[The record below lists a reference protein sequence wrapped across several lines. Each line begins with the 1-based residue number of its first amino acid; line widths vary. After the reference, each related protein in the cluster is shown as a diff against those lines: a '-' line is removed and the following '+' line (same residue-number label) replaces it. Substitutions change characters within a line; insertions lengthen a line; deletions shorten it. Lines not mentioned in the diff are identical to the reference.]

1 MKKIIL
7 CSIILFTVS
16 CKDPIPQPPKEQ
28 EIKAE
33 GDQVII
39 PESSPVL
46 KKISTLQ
53 VNNQEYNHD
62 ITSVGTIEAIPNN
75 YAEIA
80 SPFSGRVTKAFVT
93 IGQKVNAGSPLFEVL
108 SSGYLDIQKEYS
120 DALNEA
126 GLAEKKYKR
135 QQDLVKHGVG
145 IQKEL
150 EEAET
155 EFKNKK
161 ISLSNASTA
170 LKIYNSQGKSS
181 GGLIVRAPIQGEVIS
196 NKIVTGQ
203 YLREDAEP
211 VMVVAELSK
220 VWISG
225 EVKEKDLRFIRNGDQ
240 VSVKVST
247 YPDRAITGKVYH
259 INDWVDEATRSI
271 KVLIQCDN
279 PDRTLKPGMFATIT
293 YSTDSENTI
302 IIPTSALM
310 QKDDHQYVWLK
321 TGKNRFTKRDI
332 TTAEASEKTVKVTSG
347 LTTGDEI
354 MTTGG
359 IYLLDVK

>member
-1 MKKIIL
+1 MKRIIL
-7 CSIILFTVS
+7 SIITLFAIS
-16 CKDPIPQPPKEQ
+16 CKDNAPQQNKEE
-28 EIKAE
+28 EITFKNN
-33 GDQVII
+33 QVII

-46 KKISTLQ
+46 KKIKTITVSD
-53 VNNQEYNHD
+53 QEYNHD

-80 SPFSGRVTKAFVT
+80 SPFSGRITKAFVN
-93 IGQKVNAGSPLFEVL
+93 IGQKVSAGSPLFEVL
-108 SSGYLDIQKEYS
+108 SSGYLDVQKEYS

-150 EEAET
+150 EESET
-155 EFKNKK
+155 EFKNKR
-161 ISLSNASTA
+161 ISLTNASTA
-170 LKIYNSQGKSS
+170 LKIYNSQSKGS
-181 GGLIVRAPIQGEVIS
+181 GGLIVRAPISGEIIS

-211 VMVVAELSK
+211 VIIVAELSK

-225 EVKEKDLRFIRNGDQ
+225 EVKEKDLRFIKNGDQ
-240 VSVKVST
+240 VSVKVNT

-271 KVLIQCDN
+271 KVLIQCEN

-310 QKDDHQYVWLK
+310 QKDDNQYVWIK
-321 TGKNRFTKRDI
+321 TGKNQFMKRNI
-332 TTAEASEKTVKVTSG
+332 TTAEASEKTVKITSG
-347 LTTGDEI
+347 LKSGDEI

>member
-1 MKKIIL
+1 MKKVIL
-7 CSIILFTVS
+7 SIIILFAMS
-16 CKDPIPQPPKEQ
+16 CKDNVPQKAQEQ
-28 EIKAE
+28 EITLKNN
-33 GDQVII
+33 QVTLT
-39 PESSPVL
+39 ENNPVL
-46 KKISTLQ
+46 KKIKTITVSDQ
-53 VNNQEYNHD
+53 KYNHD

-80 SPFSGRVTKAFVT
+80 SPFSGRITKAFVS
-93 IGQKVNAGSPLFEVL
+93 IGQKVSAGSPLFEVL

-150 EEAET
+150 EESET
-155 EFKNKK
+155 EFRNKK

-170 LKIYNSQGKSS
+170 LKIYNSQGKGS
-181 GGLIVRAPIQGEVIS
+181 GGLIVRSPIAGEVIS

-225 EVKEKDLRFIRNGDQ
+225 EVKEKDLRFIKNGDQ
-240 VSVKVST
+240 VSVKVNT

-310 QKDDHQYVWLK
+310 QKDDHQYVWIK
-321 TGKNRFTKRDI
+321 TGKNQFMKRNV
-332 TTAEASEKTVKVTSG
+332 TTAEASEKTVKITSG
-347 LTTGDEI
+347 LKSGDEI

>member
-7 CSIILFTVS
+7 SIILLLAIS
-16 CKDPIPQPPKEQ
+16 CKDKEPQQSTEL
-28 EIKAE
+28 EITMKN
-33 GDQVII
+33 GQIMI
-39 PESSPVL
+39 PESSHVL
-46 KKISTLQ
+46 KKIKTMTVSD
-53 VNNQEYNHD
+53 QEYNHD

-80 SPFSGRVTKAFVT
+80 SPFSGRITKAFVN
-93 IGQKVNAGSPLFEVL
+93 IGQKVSAGSPLFEVL
-108 SSGYLDIQKEYS
+108 SSGYLDVQKEYS

-155 EFKNKK
+155 EFKNKR
-161 ISLSNASTA
+161 ISLTNASTA
-170 LKIYNSQGKSS
+170 LKIYNSSGKSS
-181 GGLIVRAPIQGEVIS
+181 GGLVVRAPINGEVIS

-211 VMVVAELSK
+211 VMIVAELSK

-225 EVKEKDLRFIRNGDQ
+225 EVKEKDLRFIKNGDQ
-240 VSVKVST
+240 VSVKVNT

-302 IIPTSALM
+302 IIPNSALM
-310 QKDDHQYVWLK
+310 QKDDNQYVWIK
-321 TGKNRFTKRDI
+321 TGKNQFMKRNV
-332 TTAEASEKTVKVTSG
+332 TTAEASEKTVKITSG
-347 LTTGDEI
+347 LKPGDEI

-359 IYLLDVK
+359 IYLLDIK

>member
-1 MKKIIL
+1 MKRIIL
-7 CSIILFTVS
+7 SIIILFAVS
-16 CKDPIPQPPKEQ
+16 CKDNVPQQSPEQ
-28 EIKAE
+28 EITVKNN
-33 GDQVII
+33 QVTI
-39 PESSPVL
+39 PESSPIL
-46 KKISTLQ
+46 KKIKTLI
-53 VNNQEYNHD
+53 VSDQEYNHD

-80 SPFSGRVTKAFVT
+80 SPFSGRITKAFVN
-93 IGQKVNAGSPLFEVL
+93 IGQKVSAGSPLFEVL
-108 SSGYLDIQKEYS
+108 SSGYLDVQKEYS

-126 GLAEKKYKR
+126 GLAEKRYKR

-170 LKIYNSQGKSS
+170 LKIYNSQSKGS
-181 GGLIVRAPIQGEVIS
+181 GGLIVRAPIAGEVIS

-211 VMVVAELSK
+211 VMIVAELSK

-225 EVKEKDLRFIRNGDQ
+225 EVKEKDLRFIKNGDQ
-240 VSVKVST
+240 VSVKVNT

-271 KVLIQCDN
+271 KVLIECNN
-279 PDRTLKPGMFATIT
+279 PDRTLKPGMFATII

-302 IIPTSALM
+302 IIPNSSLM
-310 QKDDHQYVWLK
+310 QKDDNQYVWIK
-321 TGKNRFTKRDI
+321 TGKNQFMKRNV
-332 TTAEASEKTVKVTSG
+332 TTTEASEKTVKITSG
-347 LTTGDEI
+347 LKSGDEI

>member
-1 MKKIIL
+1 MKRIIL
-7 CSIILFTVS
+7 SIIILFAVS
-16 CKDPIPQPPKEQ
+16 CKDNVPQQSPEQ
-28 EIKAE
+28 EITVKNN
-33 GDQVII
+33 QVTI
-39 PESSPVL
+39 PESSPIL
-46 KKISTLQ
+46 KKIKTLI
-53 VNNQEYNHD
+53 VSDQEYNHD

-80 SPFSGRVTKAFVT
+80 SPFSGRITKAFVN
-93 IGQKVNAGSPLFEVL
+93 IGQKVSAGSPLFEVL
-108 SSGYLDIQKEYS
+108 SSGYLDVQKEYS

-126 GLAEKKYKR
+126 GLAEKRYKR

-170 LKIYNSQGKSS
+170 LKIYNSQSKGS
-181 GGLIVRAPIQGEVIS
+181 GGLIVRAPIAGEVIS

-211 VMVVAELSK
+211 VMIVAELSK

-225 EVKEKDLRFIRNGDQ
+225 EVKEKDLRFIKNGDK
-240 VSVKVST
+240 VSVKVNT
-247 YPDRAITGKVYH
+247 YPDRSITGKVYH

-279 PDRTLKPGMFATIT
+279 PDRTLKPGMFATII

-302 IIPTSALM
+302 IIPNSSLM
-310 QKDDHQYVWLK
+310 QKDDNQYVWIK
-321 TGKNRFTKRDI
+321 TGKNQFMKRNV
-332 TTAEASEKTVKVTSG
+332 TTTEASEKTVKITSG
-347 LTTGDEI
+347 LKSGDEI

>member
-1 MKKIIL
+1 MKRIIL
-7 CSIILFTVS
+7 SIIILFAVS
-16 CKDPIPQPPKEQ
+16 CKDNVPQQSPEQ
-28 EIKAE
+28 EITVKNN
-33 GDQVII
+33 QVTI
-39 PESSPVL
+39 PESSPIL
-46 KKISTLQ
+46 KKIKTLT
-53 VNNQEYNHD
+53 VSDQEYNHD

-80 SPFSGRVTKAFVT
+80 SPFSGRITKAFVN
-93 IGQKVNAGSPLFEVL
+93 IGQKVSAGSPLFEVL
-108 SSGYLDIQKEYS
+108 SSGYLDVQKEYS

-126 GLAEKKYKR
+126 GLAEKRYKR

-170 LKIYNSQGKSS
+170 LKIYNSQSKGS
-181 GGLIVRAPIQGEVIS
+181 GGLIVRAPIAGEVIS

-211 VMVVAELSK
+211 VMIVAELSK

-225 EVKEKDLRFIRNGDQ
+225 EVKEKDLRFIKNGDQ
-240 VSVKVST
+240 VSVKVNT

-271 KVLIQCDN
+271 KVLIECNN
-279 PDRTLKPGMFATIT
+279 PDRTLKPGMFATII

-310 QKDDHQYVWLK
+310 QKDDNQYVWIK
-321 TGKNRFTKRDI
+321 TGKNQFMKRNV
-332 TTAEASEKTVKVTSG
+332 TTTEASEKTVKITSG
-347 LTTGDEI
+347 LKSGDEI

>member
-1 MKKIIL
+1 MKRVIL
-7 CSIILFTVS
+7 SIITLFAVS
-16 CKDPIPQPPKEQ
+16 CKESVPEKAPEQ
-28 EIKAE
+28 EITLK
-33 GDQVII
+33 GNQVII
-39 PESSPVL
+39 PETSPVL
-46 KKISTLQ
+46 KKIKTITVS
-53 VNNQEYNHD
+53 NQEYNHD

-80 SPFSGRVTKAFVT
+80 SPFSGRITKAFVN
-93 IGQKVNAGSPLFEVL
+93 IGQKVSAGSPLFEVL

-150 EEAET
+150 EEADT
-155 EFKNKK
+155 EFRNKK

-170 LKIYNSQGKSS
+170 LKIYNSQGKGS
-181 GGLIVRAPIQGEVIS
+181 GGLIVRAPISGEIIS

-211 VMVVAELSK
+211 VMIVAELSK

-225 EVKEKDLRFIRNGDQ
+225 EVKEKDLRFIKNGDQ
-240 VSVKVST
+240 VSVKVNT

-310 QKDDHQYVWLK
+310 QKDDNQYVWIK
-321 TGKNRFTKRDI
+321 TGKNQFMRHNV
-332 TTAEASEKTVKVTSG
+332 TTAEASEKTVKITSG
-347 LTTGDEI
+347 LKPGDEI

>member
-1 MKKIIL
+1 MKRIIV
-7 CSIILFTVS
+7 SIIILFAVS
-16 CKDPIPQPPKEQ
+16 CKDNVPQQNPEQ
-28 EIKAE
+28 EITLKNN
-33 GDQVII
+33 QVII
-39 PESSPVL
+39 PDNSPVL
-46 KKISTLQ
+46 KKIKTITVSD
-53 VNNQEYNHD
+53 QEYNHD

-80 SPFSGRVTKAFVT
+80 SPFSGRVTKAFVN
-93 IGQKVNAGSPLFEVL
+93 IGQKVSAGSPLFEVL
-108 SSGYLDIQKEYS
+108 SSGYLDVQKEYS

-150 EEAET
+150 EESET
-155 EFKNKK
+155 EFRNKK

-170 LKIYNSQGKSS
+170 LKIYNSQGKGS
-181 GGLIVRAPIQGEVIS
+181 GGLIVRAPIAGEVIS

-225 EVKEKDLRFIRNGDQ
+225 EVKEKDLRFIKNGDQ
-240 VSVKVST
+240 VSVKVNT

-271 KVLIQCDN
+271 KVLIQCEN

-302 IIPTSALM
+302 IIPNSALM
-310 QKDDHQYVWLK
+310 QKDDNQYVWIK
-321 TGKNRFTKRDI
+321 TGKNQFMKRNV
-332 TTAEASEKTVKVTSG
+332 TTAEASEKTVKITSG
-347 LTTGDEI
+347 LKSGDEI

>member
-1 MKKIIL
+1 MKRIL
-7 CSIILFTVS
+7 LSIIILFAAS
-16 CKDPIPQPPKEQ
+16 CKENVPQQAPEQ
-28 EIKAE
+28 EITVKNN
-33 GDQVII
+33 QVTI
-39 PESSPVL
+39 PENSPVL
-46 KKISTLQ
+46 KKIKTLI
-53 VNNQEYNHD
+53 VSDQEYNHD

-80 SPFSGRVTKAFVT
+80 SPFSGRVTRAFVN

-108 SSGYLDIQKEYS
+108 SSGYLDVQKEYS

-126 GLAEKKYKR
+126 GLAEKRYKR

-170 LKIYNSQGKSS
+170 LKIYNSQGKGS
-181 GGLIVRAPIQGEVIS
+181 GGLIVRSPIAGEVIS

-211 VMVVAELSK
+211 VMIVAELSK

-225 EVKEKDLRFIRNGDQ
+225 EVKEKDLRFIKNGDQ
-240 VSVKVST
+240 VSVKVNT

-271 KVLIQCDN
+271 KVLIECNN
-279 PDRTLKPGMFATIT
+279 PDRTLKPGMFATII
-293 YSTDSENTI
+293 YSTDSENTM

-310 QKDDHQYVWLK
+310 QKDDNQYVWIK
-321 TGKNRFTKRDI
+321 TGKNQFMKRNV
-332 TTAEASEKTVKVTSG
+332 TTAEASEKTVKITSG
-347 LTTGDEI
+347 LKSGDEI

>member
-1 MKKIIL
+1 MKKVIL
-7 CSIILFTVS
+7 SIITLFAVS
-16 CKDPIPQPPKEQ
+16 CKDSVPEKAPEQ
-28 EIKAE
+28 EISMK
-33 GDQVII
+33 DNQVII
-39 PESSPVL
+39 PENSPVL
-46 KKISTLQ
+46 KKIKTITVS
-53 VNNQEYNHD
+53 NQEYNHD

-80 SPFSGRVTKAFVT
+80 SPFSGRITKAFVN
-93 IGQKVNAGSPLFEVL
+93 IGQKVSAGSPLFEVL

-150 EEAET
+150 EESET
-155 EFKNKK
+155 EFRNKK
-161 ISLSNASTA
+161 ISLANASTA
-170 LKIYNSQGKSS
+170 LKIYNSQGKGS
-181 GGLIVRAPIQGEVIS
+181 GGLIVRAPIAGEVIS

-211 VMVVAELSK
+211 VMIVAELSK

-225 EVKEKDLRFIRNGDQ
+225 EVKEKDLRFIKNGDQ
-240 VSVKVST
+240 VSVKVNT

-279 PDRTLKPGMFATIT
+279 PDRTLKPGMFATII

-310 QKDDHQYVWLK
+310 QKDDHQYVWIK
-321 TGKNRFTKRDI
+321 TGKSQFIKRNV
-332 TTAEASEKTVKVTSG
+332 TTAEASEKTVKITSG
-347 LTTGDEI
+347 LKPGDEI

>member
-1 MKKIIL
+1 MKRIIL
-7 CSIILFTVS
+7 SIIILFAVS
-16 CKDPIPQPPKEQ
+16 CKDNVPQQSPEQ
-28 EIKAE
+28 EITVKNN
-33 GDQVII
+33 QVTI
-39 PESSPVL
+39 PESSPIL
-46 KKISTLQ
+46 KKIKTLT
-53 VNNQEYNHD
+53 VSDQEYNHE

-80 SPFSGRVTKAFVT
+80 SPFSGRITKAFVN
-93 IGQKVNAGSPLFEVL
+93 IGQKVSAGSPLFEVL
-108 SSGYLDIQKEYS
+108 SSGYLDVQKEYS

-126 GLAEKKYKR
+126 GLAEKRYKR

-170 LKIYNSQGKSS
+170 LKIYNSQSKGS
-181 GGLIVRAPIQGEVIS
+181 GGLIVRAPIAGEVIS

-211 VMVVAELSK
+211 VMIVAELSK

-225 EVKEKDLRFIRNGDQ
+225 EVKEKDLRFIKNGDQ
-240 VSVKVST
+240 VSVKVNT

-271 KVLIQCDN
+271 KVLIECNN
-279 PDRTLKPGMFATIT
+279 PDRTLKPGMFATII

-310 QKDDHQYVWLK
+310 QKDDNQYVWIK
-321 TGKNRFTKRDI
+321 TGKNQFMKRNV
-332 TTAEASEKTVKVTSG
+332 TTTEASEKTVKITSG
-347 LTTGDEI
+347 LKSGDEI

>member
-1 MKKIIL
+1 MKRIIL
-7 CSIILFTVS
+7 SIITLFVVS
-16 CKDPIPQPPKEQ
+16 CKDNAPQQNKEE
-28 EIKAE
+28 EITFKNN
-33 GDQVII
+33 QVII

-46 KKISTLQ
+46 KKIKTITVSD
-53 VNNQEYNHD
+53 QEYNHD
-62 ITSVGTIEAIPNN
+62 INSVGTIEAIPNN

-80 SPFSGRVTKAFVT
+80 SPFSGRITKAFVN
-93 IGQKVNAGSPLFEVL
+93 IGQKVSAGSPLFEVL
-108 SSGYLDIQKEYS
+108 SSGYLDVQKEYS

-150 EEAET
+150 EESET
-155 EFKNKK
+155 EFKNKR
-161 ISLSNASTA
+161 ISLTNASTS
-170 LKIYNSQGKSS
+170 LKIYNSQNKGS
-181 GGLIVRAPIQGEVIS
+181 GGLIVRAPISGEVIS

-211 VMVVAELSK
+211 VMIVAELSK

-225 EVKEKDLRFIRNGDQ
+225 EVKEKNLRFIKNGDQ
-240 VSVKVST
+240 VSVKVNT

-271 KVLIQCDN
+271 KVLIQCEN

-310 QKDDHQYVWLK
+310 QKDDNQYVWIK
-321 TGKNRFTKRDI
+321 TGKNQFTKRNV
-332 TTAEASEKTVKVTSG
+332 TTAEASEKTVKITSG
-347 LTTGDEI
+347 LKSGDEI

>member
-1 MKKIIL
+1 MKRIL
-7 CSIILFTVS
+7 LSIIILFAVS
-16 CKDPIPQPPKEQ
+16 CKENVPQQAPEQ
-28 EIKAE
+28 EITVKNN
-33 GDQVII
+33 QVTI
-39 PESSPVL
+39 PENSPVL
-46 KKISTLQ
+46 KKIKTLI
-53 VNNQEYNHD
+53 VSDQEYNHD

-80 SPFSGRVTKAFVT
+80 SPFSGRITRAFVN

-108 SSGYLDIQKEYS
+108 SSGYLDVQKEYS

-126 GLAEKKYKR
+126 GLAEKRYKR

-170 LKIYNSQGKSS
+170 LKIYNSQRKGS
-181 GGLIVRAPIQGEVIS
+181 GGLIVRSPIAGEVIS

-211 VMVVAELSK
+211 VMIVAELSK

-225 EVKEKDLRFIRNGDQ
+225 EVKEKDLRFIKNGDQ
-240 VSVKVST
+240 VSVKVNT

-271 KVLIQCDN
+271 KVLIECNN
-279 PDRTLKPGMFATIT
+279 PDRTLKPGMFATII
-293 YSTDSENTI
+293 YSTDSENTM

-310 QKDDHQYVWLK
+310 QKDDNQYVWIK
-321 TGKNRFTKRDI
+321 TGKNQFMKRNV
-332 TTAEASEKTVKVTSG
+332 TTAEASEKTVKITSG
-347 LTTGDEI
+347 LKSGDEI